1 MPLEVLTCRI
11 GTRAARDPDVLVITR
26 EEADAEGQPG
36 VFAPSWAILRP
47 VLDARARQRG
57 GFVFGGSDEERAAA
71 LTEAREL
78 ELAAWRVYVPAF
90 LEEMRASYRRHRVA
104 WERLLARDRVV
115 LACACK
121 APERCHRTI
130 LATAI
135 LPKLGAVYAGERASR
150 RDGVHLELVEVAT

>member
-1 MPLEVLTCRI
+1 MIRKLLNGWEAYEIWICPRCLPRI
-11 GTRAARDPDVLVITR
+11 R
-26 EEADAEGQPG
+26 QPG
-36 VFAPSWAILRP
+36 SADFALSL
-47 VLDARARQRG
+47 LH
-57 GFVFGGSDEERAAA
+57 ERAAA